1 MAERRLFRVLRTRA
15 AIDTLVSYQTDA
27 KAVVADHAS
36 WIANHHVNGAAF
48 VDEVLGPFDA
58 VLEASAKLSKETA
71 EAVAATQYQD
81 SVLTQA
87 ATLTSTLR
95 KRGEFIASELDR
107 KENNRAEAAKV
118 RAACGA
124 GSRINVKRQTGLRR
138 MLMIQQAGLSR
149 IEALWTK
156 WNPTASGQPSDK
168 ERVAQALAHIEVAI
182 KGQAKE
188 QLEAQ
193 MAADELEDRVLL
205 AVDSMNRVIRLV
217 NSVAGELPAQ
227 LQAGLESLETRHPDV
242 FWTQGDPDEPS
253 APPAPTD
260 DPTRPVD

>member
-1 MAERRLFRVLRTRA
+1 MVG
-15 AIDTLVSYQTDA
+15 
-27 KAVVADHAS
+27 HAT
-36 WIANHHVNGAAF
+36 WIANHHVNGTAF
-48 VDEVLGPFDA
+48 VDEVIDPFDA
-58 VLEASAKLSKETA
+58 VLGAAAVMSKETA

-81 SVLTQA
+81 SVLAQA
-87 ATLTSTLR
+87 AALASALR

-107 KENNRAEAAKV
+107 EEGNRAKAAKV
-118 RAACGA
+118 RAACGV

-138 MLMIQQAGLSR
+138 LLMIQQAGLGS
-149 IEALWTK
+149 IDAVWTE
-156 WNPTASGQPSDK
+156 WNPTEPGQPSDK
-168 ERVAQALAHIEVAI
+168 ERVTQALAHIESAI

-205 AVDSMNRVIRLV
+205 GVDSMNRVIRLV

-227 LQAGLESLETRHPDV
+227 LQAGLESLETQHPDV
-242 FWTQGDPDEPS
+242 FWAQGDPDKPS

-260 DPTRPVD
+260 DPNRPMD